1 VLIEVENVS
10 VRLETRVLL
19 DSPHALRNINISS
32 SIINGVSSNLG
43 VGIVNT
49 SVVIAQKH
57 GAPFLRQLSVLLTLP
72 TSSGEC
78 LCNGTVSVCPS
89 ACLPTFKRHLKT
101 VLFAESY

>member
-1 VLIEVENVS
+1 VLIEVEKVD
-10 VRLETRVLL
+10 VGLGTRVLL

-43 VGIVNT
+43 VRIVNT

-72 TSSGEC
+72 T
-78 LCNGTVSVCPS
+78 LVVSVYVTVRCPS
-89 ACLPTFKRHLKT
+89 VRLHVCPRSSDT
-101 VLFAESY
+101 

>member
-10 VRLETRVLL
+10 VRLGTRVLL

>member
-10 VRLETRVLL
+10 VRLGTRVLL

-32 SIINGVSSNLG
+32 SIINGVSSDLG
-43 VGIVNT
+43 VRIVNT

-57 GAPFLRQLSVLLTLP
+57 GAPFLRQPSVLLTLP

-78 LCNGTVSVCPS
+78 LCNGTVCVCPS